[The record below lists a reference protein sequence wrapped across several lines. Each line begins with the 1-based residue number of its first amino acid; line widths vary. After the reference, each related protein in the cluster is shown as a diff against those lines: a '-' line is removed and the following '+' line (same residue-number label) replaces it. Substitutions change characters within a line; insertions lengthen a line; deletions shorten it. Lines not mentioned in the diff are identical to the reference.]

1 MRKFWG
7 AVTGVSTVR
16 VTGVADGIGGLTC
29 TRGVAVGGV
38 GAVVRTIDAGG
49 GLILVSGRGVS
60 RRTTRSGAG
69 VGVRTVISRGCG
81 WGVAGALLRTVNMFF
96 SGVGLMVV
104 GGRICTGCAGDVTG
118 LMLVTAGGGGVR
130 ISDGFAMVMRGAG
143 GVGAGVRVVV
153 LRQTMSRGFVS
164 RTSC

>member
-16 VTGVADGIGGLTC
+16 VTGGADGRGGLTC
-29 TRGVAVGGV
+29 TRGVVGGV
-38 GAVVRTIDAGG
+38 GAVARTIGAGG

-60 RRTTRSGAG
+60 RRTIRSGAG

-104 GGRICTGCAGDVTG
+104 GRICTGCAGGVTG

-130 ISDGFAMVMRGAG
+130 ISDGFAMVVRGAG
-143 GVGAGVRVVV
+143 GVGAGVRRVV